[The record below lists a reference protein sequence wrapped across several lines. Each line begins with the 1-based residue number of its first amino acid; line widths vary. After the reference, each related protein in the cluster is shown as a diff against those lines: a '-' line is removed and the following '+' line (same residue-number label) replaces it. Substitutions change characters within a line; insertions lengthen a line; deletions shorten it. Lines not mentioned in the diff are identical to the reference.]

1 MLWGCLAPSW
11 ERDSPATG
19 GALAMPAE
27 VPLMHWARRE
37 GRARAVRVREAA
49 MPRPRGEMVR
59 GGWGMAGPWNDLPTG
74 RNDLARG
81 RREGEGEW
89 KKVKRVGLKDIVG
102 GGEGRWGGDGN

>member
-1 MLWGCLAPSW
+1 M
-11 ERDSPATG
+11 
-19 GALAMPAE
+19 AMPAE

-102 GGEGRWGGDGN
+102 GGRGDGGEMETE